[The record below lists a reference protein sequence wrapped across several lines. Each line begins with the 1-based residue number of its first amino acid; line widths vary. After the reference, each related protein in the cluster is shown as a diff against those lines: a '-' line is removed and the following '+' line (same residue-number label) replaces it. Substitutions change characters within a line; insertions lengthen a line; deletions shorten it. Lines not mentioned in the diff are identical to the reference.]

1 MNSTDLLNVLQTPLQ
16 SCCTDPMT
24 GYWRDG
30 LCRTAAEDR
39 GTHIVCAIMT
49 EEFLSFTK
57 SKGNDLTNPIPAY
70 DFPGLQPGDKW
81 CLCILRWLEAFEND
95 LAPPVILESTDI
107 KALSYTS
114 LEVLKKHA
122 VKI

>member
-1 MNSTDLLNVLQTPLQ
+1 
-16 SCCTDPMT
+16 
-24 GYWRDG
+24 
-30 LCRTAAEDR
+30 
-39 GTHIVCAIMT
+39 MT